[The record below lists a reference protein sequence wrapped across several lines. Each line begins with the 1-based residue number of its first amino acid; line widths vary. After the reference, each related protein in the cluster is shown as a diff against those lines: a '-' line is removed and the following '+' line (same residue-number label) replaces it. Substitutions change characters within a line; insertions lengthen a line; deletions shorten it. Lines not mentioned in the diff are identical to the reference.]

1 MNTNGRTLRLRDD
14 LVILPVEGG
23 LLIDRGADLE
33 LVKGV
38 LSETLIPALL
48 PRLDGTKSIVDLA
61 RELPDIHEDHL
72 LEAVDILKSHHLL
85 VENHS
90 THAIEFCST
99 QTYLNLYDWKIA
111 QEPWDSE
118 RNAELIPASKRLE
131 QAAIEISI
139 ADGINPLLADSLRAL
154 LEQSG
159 VGVIRISH
167 HAPRFRHVDQIAHLT
182 LSWQN
187 LDRTHSD
194 SPISMYVGV
203 GSGPSSILVG
213 PVIRTK
219 QDGCAACCDRG
230 YKNTE
235 SVEPDDLPTRHNLIA
250 SLVAWEVIDVLLQ
263 SPSALNRNRV
273 REYDMESVVAALR
286 YFPCHQLVIPKT
298 DLQDEH
304 FFQWDER
311 IDMASA
317 YNDRIGEE
325 RYYQSGINALRN
337 TMAATRKPEL
347 TVGRRYDLPRDQ
359 CDLSTVA
366 SRLLLS
372 KGTPRAKLVTIH
384 TLSAV
389 CCFGAGIRDS
399 GTPILRR
406 WIPSAGNLGSVRV
419 HLLTGGLDNL
429 EQGLY
434 SYDPL
439 SHSLIDRRARLSS
452 SVSNL
457 AQMLTG
463 KQLSNNQI
471 IFILTARLDIVA
483 SKYKEF
489 GCKLCYLDAGVA
501 VAQFG
506 LVCAALGLCK
516 RIVPSW
522 PEADLARELNLQEG
536 SGLITSVFEM
546 GTSIPVIRFAKGPN
560 HQRKTPLHDLQS
572 FHDLSMSDLTSQL
585 MDEVALGAHTSIM
598 NKGDRPIKTKVD
610 ARDLVRLP
618 WPVMSP
624 MSVAKVLDSRRSSRQ
639 FKNSVLDLTDLH
651 ALLRAA
657 WINDKEEW
665 KEEHEANI
673 CLNFSVL
680 HRAAID
686 AKHSVF
692 RFHPNHCAIEK
703 LRGPLNDHDVE
714 RMFTQK
720 EFTLAPTTII
730 VSANVNNAA
739 KNTGAAAYRCLLVR
753 AGAAAHRM
761 WLMGLTFGLE
771 GTLVAGLRTNG
782 VRAQIEKDGE
792 CEAPLIACSL
802 GYGSAL
808 DANSLGTI

>member
-1 MNTNGRTLRLRDD
+1 MNTNGRTLRLRND

-38 LSETLIPALL
+38 LSETLLPVLL

-61 RELPDIHEDHL
+61 RELPDIPENHL
-72 LEAVDILKSHHLL
+72 LDAVDILNSHDLL
-85 VENHS
+85 VENDS
-90 THAIEFCST
+90 TNAIEFCST
-99 QTYLNLYDWKIA
+99 QTYLNLYDWRIA

-139 ADGINPLLADSLRAL
+139 ANGTNPLFAHSLCAL
-154 LEQSG
+154 LERSG
-159 VGVIRISH
+159 VGIIKISH
-167 HAPRFRHVDQIAHLT
+167 HDPRFRHVDQIAQLR

-187 LDRTHSD
+187 LDQTRSD
-194 SPISMYVGV
+194 TPVSMYVGV
-203 GSGPSSILVG
+203 GSAPSSILVG

-230 YKNTE
+230 YKKSE
-235 SVEPDDLPTRHNLIA
+235 SLEPNDLPTRHNFIA

-273 REYDMESVVAALR
+273 REYDMESVVATLR
-286 YFPCHQLVIPKT
+286 YFPCHQLVIPNT
-298 DLQDEH
+298 DSQDEH
-304 FFQWDER
+304 FLQWDEN
-311 IDMASA
+311 IDTASA

-325 RYYQSGINALRN
+325 RYYQPDINPLRN
-337 TMAATRKPEL
+337 MTAANRMPEL

-372 KGTPRAKLVTIH
+372 KTIPRAKSATIRS
-384 TLSAV
+384 LSAV

-399 GTPILRR
+399 DTSILRR

-434 SYDPL
+434 SYDAL

-463 KQLSNNQI
+463 KQLSNQQG
-471 IFILTARLDIVA
+471 IFILTARRDIVA

-489 GCKLCYLDAGVA
+489 SYKLCNLDAGVA

-522 PEADLARELNLQEG
+522 PDEYLARELNLQKG
-536 SGLITSVFEM
+536 SSLITAVFEIGISKPLM
-546 GTSIPVIRFAKGPN
+546 RFAKEPN
-560 HQRKTPLHDLQS
+560 HQRQTSLHDLKF
-572 FHDLSMSDLTSQL
+572 FHDLSMSGLTSQL
-585 MDEVALGAHTSIM
+585 MNEVTLGAHASIM
-598 NKGDRPIKTKVD
+598 NKGDRPIKTRVD
-610 ARDLVRLP
+610 AGGLVRFLP
-618 WPVMSP
+618 
-624 MSVAKVLDSRRSSRQ
+624 
-639 FKNSVLDLTDLH
+639 F
-651 ALLRAA
+651 
-657 WINDKEEW
+657 
-665 KEEHEANI
+665 
-673 CLNFSVL
+673 
-680 HRAAID
+680 
-686 AKHSVF
+686 HS
-692 RFHPNHCAIEK
+692 
-703 LRGPLNDHDVE
+703 
-714 RMFTQK
+714 
-720 EFTLAPTTII
+720 
-730 VSANVNNAA
+730 
-739 KNTGAAAYRCLLVR
+739 
-753 AGAAAHRM
+753 
-761 WLMGLTFGLE
+761 
-771 GTLVAGLRTNG
+771 
-782 VRAQIEKDGE
+782 
-792 CEAPLIACSL
+792 
-802 GYGSAL
+802 
-808 DANSLGTI
+808 